1 MKILVTGAAG
11 FIGMSVTLAL
21 AKLEYDVVGIDNI
34 NDYYPKSLKYDRLQK
49 CGIERADIRYN
60 VMSQSTVFAN
70 YRFMKVNLE
79 DASGIQR
86 VFQQEKF
93 DLVLNFAAQ
102 AGVRYSLEEPMS
114 YVKSNIEGFLNI
126 LEACRYTNVPK
137 LMYASSSSV
146 YGKNEKQPFAKTDR
160 VDSPINMYAVSK
172 KTNELMAHAYSH
184 LYGFTTVG
192 FRFFTVY
199 GPWGRPD
206 MAPFLFTDA
215 ILNDKPIQVFNHG
228 KLQRDFTYIDDI
240 VNGIINAIHTDF
252 EEPYNIFNIGNSQPV
267 ELLYFIECL
276 EKEFGKKAILEFVA
290 MQPGDLERT
299 WADISDFE
307 KQVGYKPV
315 TQVDEGVRRFGEWYK
330 AYFDSK
336 K

>member
-11 FIGMSVTLAL
+11 FIGMSMTLAL
-21 AKLEYDVVGIDNI
+21 TNLEHEVVGIDNI
-34 NDYYPKSLKYDRLQK
+34 NDYYPKSLKYDRLQR
-49 CGIERADIRYN
+49 CGIERSNIRYN
-60 VMSQSTVFAN
+60 VMSTSKTFAN
-70 YRFMKVNLE
+70 YRFMKLNLE

-86 VFQQEKF
+86 LFLEEKF

-146 YGKNEKQPFAKTDR
+146 YGKNEKLPFAKTDR

-172 KTNELMAHAYSH
+172 KTNELMAHTYSH

-206 MAPFLFTDA
+206 MAPFLFADS
-215 ILNDKPIQVFNHG
+215 IVNDKPINVFNHG
-228 KLQRDFTYIDDI
+228 KLSRDFTYIDDI
-240 VNGIINAIHTDF
+240 ISGLLSAVSTTFH
-252 EEPYNIFNIGNSQPV
+252 EPYNIFNLGNSKPV
-267 ELLYFIECL
+267 ELLYFINCL
-276 EKEFGKKAILEFVA
+276 EKGFGKKAVLDFVD
-290 MQPGDLERT
+290 MQPGDLATT

-307 KQVGYKPV
+307 LKVGYKPV
-315 TQVDEGVRRFGEWYK
+315 VEIDEGVRHFTDWYK
-330 AYFDSK
+330 AYFLV
-336 K
+336 